1 MLLAHPPEC
10 LLGNLIVEVVVR
22 LLFVLLLLFLLQGL
36 QLSLL
41 VELLVLEVY
50 DDLGRL
56 NVLLRVD
63 LVDFSEE
70 LTLVEALLPVVYHF
84 HGQLHLF
91 GQHPSIVRL
100 EEMVEELVNRLEKC
114 VLVDEAGKEDA
125 QS

>member
-70 LTLVEALLPVVYHF
+70 LPLV
-84 HGQLHLF
+84 
-91 GQHPSIVRL
+91 
-100 EEMVEELVNRLEKC
+100 
-114 VLVDEAGKEDA
+114 
-125 QS
+125 